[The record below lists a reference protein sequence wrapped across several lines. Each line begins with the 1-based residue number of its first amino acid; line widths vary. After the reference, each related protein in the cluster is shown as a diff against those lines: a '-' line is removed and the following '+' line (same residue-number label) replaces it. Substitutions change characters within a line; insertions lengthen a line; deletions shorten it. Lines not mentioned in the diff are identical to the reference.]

1 MKKLSNKFLIVVMC
15 LVITL
20 SVILTGC
27 GDKKDVATNDSETIE
42 IATDEVKETSASTEK
57 PTEEPTQKSTE
68 KPTESETKAPTQP
81 QTEKPYVHKPM
92 NMTGFRHYTI
102 EEIISIYGENYFVSD
117 TLYGGGLGFFYYKD
131 GSCPYTFYFKSD
143 AYSMGT
149 IPSVKAEIAAISTK
163 DSYCYITTKL
173 RTDMNGLQA
182 ENACSGGEWYIDE
195 MNSGGYVYTHDNGAF
210 RINCYWNTTDT
221 SSQMNYAE
229 VFFY

>member
-1 MKKLSNKFLIVVMC
+1 MKHTFIKSLVLVLCVMIAVLPILS
-15 LVITL
+15 
-20 SVILTGC
+20 GC
-27 GDKKDVATNDSETIE
+27 GNTNDVATKDSETVE
-42 IATDEVKETSASTEK
+42 STTHQVEETKEETQPQTKEETQK
-57 PTEEPTQKSTE
+57 PTQ
-68 KPTESETKAPTQP
+68 SETKAPTEP

-102 EEIISIYGENYFVSD
+102 EDVISIYGENYFVSD

-131 GSCPYTFYFKSD
+131 GSCPYTFYFYSD

-149 IPSVKAEIAAISTK
+149 IPSVKAEIAAISAK
-163 DSYCYITTKL
+163 DNYCYITTEL
-173 RTDMNGLQA
+173 RTDMNGIQA

-221 SSQMNYAE
+221 SRPMNYAE
-229 VFFY
+229 VFFN